1 MTVQDADV
9 VSVVQRDHREIEQ
22 MMARVE
28 SSTDGERQDAFED
41 LVRKL
46 AIHETAEEEV
56 VHPLLRGSAT
66 DVVDPILSEEDAAK
80 RRLSDLEGVNV
91 SSGTFMER
99 FKMLKSDVLAHAQHE
114 EREEHPRLRAQET
127 PEKLQRAG
135 QMFETAERMAPT
147 RAHASAPESRAGNL
161 ALGPV
166 LAVADRVRDA
176 IRDARKDE

>member
-1 MTVQDADV
+1 MTVPDADV

-28 SSTDGERQDAFED
+28 SSADSERQDAFED

-56 VHPLLRGSAT
+56 VHPLLRDAT

-91 SSGTFMER
+91 SSGTFIEQ

-114 EREEHPRLRAQET
+114 EREEHPRLRAEQS
-127 PEKLQRAG
+127 PEKLERLG
-135 QMFETAERMAPT
+135 RMFETAERMAPT
-147 RAHASAPESRAGNL
+147 HAHASAPESRAGNL